1 MRRALRYRNS
11 DTNRPIFRTR
21 RHIALLRQ
29 RRYAACVAVR
39 AVLRGTGLANRLH
52 RVLIDD
58 EAAIIGRSTRH
69 GAGKTS
75 KRVGTA
81 RNPGQR
87 AKFARMSLRDV
98 VDQRKVDADIVD
110 MA

>member
-1 MRRALRYRNS
+1 MRYRNS

-52 RVLIDD
+52 RILIDD

-87 AKFARMSLRDV
+87 AKFAGMSLRDV